1 MGDYEFE
8 DDETFFEKHGGKVV
22 ALVVLALGG
31 AGTFWFMNRK
41 PEKPK
46 ARPVAMVN
54 ITPVLPPPPPPPP
67 PPPKPEPEPEPE
79 PEMKE
84 EQAFEP
90 EVAQEEAP
98 PEPQEAA
105 PEPIG
110 TGVTGDGPPDG
121 FGLSN
126 RGGGGG
132 MGGRIGGI
140 GGGGSKYG
148 GYAAKVQNAV
158 ANAMRQNSTTRTAV
172 MSVDVKI
179 WADPLGRVTRAQLTR
194 STGNPDLDRVLRDQV
209 LGNLRLPEPPPAG
222 MPMPINMRLSA
233 RKP

>member
-1 MGDYEFE
+1 MSDYDFE
-8 DDETFFEKHGGKVV
+8 DDATFMEKHGGKI
-22 ALVVLALGG
+22 AGLVVTLLIG
-31 AGTFWFMNRK
+31 AGALWFMNRPK
-41 PEKPK
+41 EKPK
-46 ARPVAMVN
+46 PKPSTMVS
-54 ITPVLPPPPPPPP
+54 ITPVMPPPPPP
-67 PPPKPEPEPEPE
+67 PPPKPEEPEPE
-79 PEMKE
+79 PEMKQE

-140 GGGGSKYG
+140 GGGSKYG
-148 GYAAKVQNAV
+148 GYAAKVQSAV
-158 ANAMRQNSTTRTAV
+158 TNAMRQNSTTRSAV
-172 MSVDVKI
+172 MSVEVKI
-179 WADPLGRVTRAQLTR
+179 WADNLGRVTRAQLGR
-194 STGNPDLDRVLRDQV
+194 STGNPDLDRALREEV
-209 LGNLRLPEPPPAG
+209 LGNLRLPEPPPAD
-222 MPMPINMRLSA
+222 MPMPINLRLTAS
-233 RKP
+233 KS

>member
-1 MGDYEFE
+1 MIENEE
-8 DDETFFEKHGGKVV
+8 DDSTFLEKHGGKVV
-22 ALVVLALGG
+22 FGILALVAG
-31 AGTFWFMNRK
+31 AGTLWWVNRE
-41 PEKPK
+41 PDKPK
-46 ARPVAMVN
+46 PKPVAMVN
-54 ITPVLPPPPPPPP
+54 ITPIMPPPPPPPP
-67 PPPKPEPEPEPE
+67 PPPKPEEPQPE
-79 PEMKE
+79 PEMQPE

-98 PEPQEAA
+98 PEPQDAA

-148 GYAAKVQNAV
+148 GYAAKVQSAV
-158 ANAMRQNSTTRTAV
+158 TNAMRQNSTTRSAV
-172 MSVDVKI
+172 MSVEVKI
-179 WADPLGRVTRAQLTR
+179 WADNLGRVTRAQLGR
-194 STGNPDLDRVLRDQV
+194 STGNPDLDRALREEV
-209 LGNLRLPEPPPAG
+209 LGNLRLPEPPPAD
-222 MPMPINMRLSA
+222 MPMPINLRLTA
-233 RKP
+233 RKS